1 MTLRDV
7 YRETVSLFRGKIPNS
22 HLEAILIISLALDKP
37 KEYILA
43 HQDLE
48 ISPEEIE
55 RIKEL
60 SIKRVSGIPYAYL
73 KKEKEFFGLNFYI
86 DEGVLIPRPETE
98 TLVEV
103 VLQEGPFINGLDLFC
118 GSGIIGLSTL
128 YYNACRRFLG
138 VDISSRSIEVA
149 DINARRLGLSDR
161 YRLIKADVRSLYLEE
176 EFDLIVANPPYL
188 PSSVWDSLDLEVK
201 NEPKEA
207 LLGGE
212 DGLIF
217 YPEIARLISENLV
230 EGGLFAVEI
239 GGDEQVDRVKEI
251 FMSYNIRRMKVK
263 EDLAGISRVIWG
275 RKE

>member
-1 MTLRDV
+1 MTLGDV
-7 YRETVSLFRGKIPNS
+7 YREVVSLFRGKIPNS
-22 HLEAILIISLALDKP
+22 HLEAILIISLALNKP

-48 ISPEEIE
+48 ISPEEIK
-55 RIKEL
+55 RIEEL
-60 SIKRVSGIPYAYL
+60 SSKRISGIPYAYL

-86 DEGVLIPRPETE
+86 EEGVLIPRPETE
-98 TLVEV
+98 TIVEV
-103 VLQEGPFINGLDLFC
+103 VLQEGPFISGLDLFS
-118 GSGIIGLSTL
+118 GSGIIGLSIL
-128 YYNACRRFLG
+128 YYDACKRFLG
-138 VDISSRSIEVA
+138 VDISSKSIEIA

-161 YRLIKADVRSLYLEE
+161 YRLIKADVRYISFDE

-188 PSSVWDSLDLEVK
+188 PNSVWDSLDLEVK

-217 YPEIARLISENLV
+217 YPEIARLISENLA

-251 FMSYNIRRMKVK
+251 FVSYNIREINVK
-263 EDLAGISRVIWG
+263 KDLAGISRVIWG

>member
-60 SIKRVSGIPYAYL
+60 SIKSVSGIPYAYL